1 MVRSGRRAGRPLLA
15 LHALSGDEG
24 PARAGLV
31 VSRAVGG
38 SVVRHRV
45 ARRLR
50 HLLAVRLPALPAG
63 TRLVVRANPPAGTAT
78 SAALGAAPQGPLRA
92 LGLISATSYRIP
104 GAVLPAA
111 HRLRT
116 SREFSQVVRG
126 GRRAG
131 RPLLTVHL
139 DSEGTDR
146 TAGLVVSKAVGGSV
160 VRHRVARRLRHLLA
174 ARLPELPAGTRLVVR
189 AAPAAANATSAALGA
204 DLDRA
209 LARLV
214 RP

>member
-1 MVRSGRRAGRPLLA
+1 M
-15 LHALSGDEG
+15 
-24 PARAGLV
+24 
-31 VSRAVGG
+31 
-38 SVVRHRV
+38 
-45 ARRLR
+45 
-50 HLLAVRLPALPAG
+50 
-63 TRLVVRANPPAGTAT
+63 
-78 SAALGAAPQGPLRA
+78 
-92 LGLISATSYRIP
+92 
-104 GAVLPAA
+104 LPAA

-139 DSEGTDR
+139 DVDFGGTDR
-146 TAGLVVSKAVGGSV
+146 TAGLIVSKAVGGSV

-174 ARLPELPAGTRLVVR
+174 ARLPALPAGTRLVVR
-189 AAPAAANATSAALGA
+189 AAPAAATATSAELAA